1 MMYVQFMKEVPSRR
15 KLEMHISG
23 NLYSAKV
30 LGHVALPANVG
41 DLVVAKSFIVI
52 AHLIFYILDPILFI
66 SFYRCC
72 SLCKLHSLFLLLI
85 NDVKFVLRDDQIQSS
100 SY

>member
-1 MMYVQFMKEVPSRR
+1 MYVQFMKEVPSRR

-41 DLVVAKSFIVI
+41 DLVVAKSFVVI
-52 AHLIFYILDPILFI
+52 AHLIFYILDPI
-66 SFYRCC
+66 
-72 SLCKLHSLFLLLI
+72 FLSVS
-85 NDVKFVLRDDQIQSS
+85 NDVVVYANYTVYF
-100 SY
+100 YY